1 MHPAVKLHRGMSPT
15 TPADR
20 DAMSTVPYRTIVGML
35 LYLMVCSRPDIAYA
49 VCPCARFMDSY
60 GLEHWRAVQVILK
73 YLVGTKDLRI
83 TYRRLTSVAPVLH
96 GYSDADW
103 ASNDLD
109 TRHSHTGFVFFLSGG
124 PVAWKSRLQTSV
136 SLSSMDAEYYAMG
149 DSTKEAIS
157 LRDVLGEVDRHL
169 TDDERSRAVQIR
181 VDNVSAIQLSRNP
194 VFHKRSKHIALR
206 HHFLRDMKV
215 QELVSFEYVPSEYN
229 IADVLTKPFTSVS
242 FVSNVSFLWVLMLRS

>member
-1 MHPAVKLHRGMSPT
+1 MFIPVSFLF
-15 TPADR
+15 
-20 DAMSTVPYRTIVGML
+20 VW
-35 LYLMVCSRPDIAYA
+35 CS
-49 VCPCARFMDSY
+49 CC
-60 GLEHWRAVQVILK
+60 LK
-73 YLVGTKDLRI
+73 I
-83 TYRRLTSVAPVLH
+83 T
-96 GYSDADW
+96 
-103 ASNDLD
+103 
-109 TRHSHTGFVFFLSGG
+109 
-124 PVAWKSRLQTSV
+124 LQTSV
-136 SLSSMDAEYYAMG
+136 SLSSVDAEYYAMG

-169 TDDERSRAVQIR
+169 TDDKRSRAVQIR

-206 HHFLRDMKV
+206 RHFLRDMKL

>member
-1 MHPAVKLHRGMSPT
+1 
-15 TPADR
+15 
-20 DAMSTVPYRTIVGML
+20 
-35 LYLMVCSRPDIAYA
+35 
-49 VCPCARFMDSY
+49 
-60 GLEHWRAVQVILK
+60 
-73 YLVGTKDLRI
+73 
-83 TYRRLTSVAPVLH
+83 
-96 GYSDADW
+96 
-103 ASNDLD
+103 
-109 TRHSHTGFVFFLSGG
+109 
-124 PVAWKSRLQTSV
+124 
-136 SLSSMDAEYYAMG
+136 MG

-169 TDDERSRAVQIR
+169 TDDKRSRAVQIR

-206 HHFLRDMKV
+206 RHFLRDMKL